1 LPENRSTVREFPPP
15 ADSGV
20 LEPSNARTL
29 EPPNALLVRSPM
41 SLVIEPIRQEDLP
54 GVLAIEV
61 TSFSIP
67 WTREMFENELARKD
81 LSQMLVARL
90 TGIGNPPPLAGYI
103 CHWVVGEELHV
114 NNLAVDRRWRR
125 RGIGGALLQAALEE
139 GRLRGARCAFLEVRA
154 SNVAAQTLYLRHGF
168 ESAGIRRSYYDRPPE
183 DALLMKRDRL

>member
-1 LPENRSTVREFPPP
+1 MFGNPRTVE
-15 ADSGV
+15 
-20 LEPSNARTL
+20 L
-29 EPPNALLVRSPM
+29 PNAFE
-41 SLVIEPIRQEDLP
+41 SLFAMTFVIEPIRQEDLP

-125 RGIGGALLQAALEE
+125 RGIGGALLQAALEQ

>member
-1 LPENRSTVREFPPP
+1 MPENRSTVRGFPPP

-29 EPPNALLVRSPM
+29 EPLNALLVRSPM